1 MMSKNLYAKIIL
13 HVVLI
18 VAICFVFAWLY
29 IISRQVVYI
38 VAGSVFAFV
47 VAYRLVRVLNST
59 NEKLGYFLEAV
70 KNENSM
76 LTFPQNAKNRVLV
89 NVYKQLSNINAQIQ
103 QLKIESR
110 QQEQYL
116 QTLIENTATGIVTF
130 NDKGFIIHAN
140 SAAKKMLGLHI
151 FTHIRQLQKIDE
163 KIFNIFSTIKPSE
176 QRLTSLITEKNEVEI
191 SIKATSFV
199 TAKDTLTIVALYD
212 IKNELDERELESWMK
227 LIRVLMHEIMNSISP
242 IISLSDTLQKHYLT
256 AENSP
261 IDATQVNQSLVNIT
275 NKGLHVINE
284 QSKGLISFVE
294 SYRKLTRL
302 PAPDKKLFTFNSFAE
317 KIHLIFNALGNTG
330 NIVFNIHYKPDD
342 MEMYADESMI
352 SQVVVNILKNAVQA
366 NMQNK
371 NARISVVAGMG
382 NNGKPYITISDN
394 GPGIPAEL
402 LDQIFVPFFT
412 TRESGSGIGLSLS
425 KQIMRAHGG
434 SLNVYSVPDV
444 ETRFTMWF

>member
-1 MMSKNLYAKIIL
+1 MSKNLYAKIIL
-13 HVVLI
+13 DVVLV

>member
-1 MMSKNLYAKIIL
+1 MSKNLYAKIIL

>member
-13 HVVLI
+13 DVVLV